1 MFKVIRD
8 AQRWLAR
15 LPLRAGIESGKTYN
29 GLPSPVR
36 SVLFVCKG
44 NICRSPLAAAYFA
57 AKLRDLECPIEIHS
71 GGLDT
76 KAGKEA
82 DPLASAVAQGNA
94 LSLEAHVTTPL
105 TQELVDRSDLILVM
119 EVVHRSELLQK
130 YPSAE
135 GKVFQLGD
143 FNNMLSREISDP
155 YGGTRADFEFCY
167 ESIRRSCDGLLKR
180 LVAR

>member
-1 MFKVIRD
+1 MLKVIRD
-8 AQRWLAR
+8 ARRWLAS
-15 LPLRAGIESGKTYN
+15 LPLRVGIESGKTYD
-29 GLPSPVR
+29 GLPSPVH

-57 AKLRDLECPIEIHS
+57 AKLSDLECPIEIHS

-76 KAGKEA
+76 TAGKEA
-82 DPLASAVAQGNA
+82 DPLASAVAQENA
-94 LSLEAHVTTPL
+94 LSLDAHVTRPL
-105 TQELVDRSDLILVM
+105 TQELIDRADLILVM

-143 FNNMLSREISDP
+143 FNNMLSREINDP